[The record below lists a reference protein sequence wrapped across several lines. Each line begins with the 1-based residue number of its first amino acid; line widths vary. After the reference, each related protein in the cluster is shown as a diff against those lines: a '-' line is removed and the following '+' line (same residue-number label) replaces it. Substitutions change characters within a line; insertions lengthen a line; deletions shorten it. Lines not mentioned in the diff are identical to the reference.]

1 MSIRTTFAGLATVA
15 VGATVLTIAAPAMA
29 DYTAAP
35 NDSVQGQATTADVLG
50 FGSDTT
56 EISVGNVAKAWNAQA
71 TPPAFRIATYQAGAQ
86 PAAPAP
92 ANTVTL
98 PDGTAINRPNGSG
111 QGKAILFGASNQAEA
126 DFARSSG
133 SLSTGTGS
141 EQAAGLLQI
150 PFAVDTLAMGV
161 SSAATNAP
169 ANLTID
175 QIYKIYSGQVT
186 DWSQVGG
193 QAGTIHA
200 SALQSGSGTAK
211 FFKDQL
217 TAYAQ
222 ARGTT
227 FSYGPSI
234 DATWQEHSDTNVKD
248 DPNAIAPFSVGRAA
262 LLGGTVHI
270 ESGWSKKR
278 AVYNVVRGSQ
288 STDAGIKWGADSNVL
303 ESLFGTDGYFC
314 DPANAAA
321 IAAGGLQQMLKPA
334 DGGACGQAMTSAP
347 SAAQLVSDKVAT
359 TTAVADTGAAAGSLV
374 VTATIVGDGVTAP
387 VGTVD
392 FFIDGSATAAV
403 ANVNLVDGKATAT
416 IDGLAAG
423 QHQVVAKFAKSYG
436 TAFVN
441 SQGSGTASVRTAS
454 SVAVAPVTTTYGQAG
469 AVTATVTG
477 SSTGT
482 VVFQVDGGEGTPVTV
497 TDGVATFALPAGLP
511 AGAHG
516 VTATFQ
522 TTDLVA
528 ASAGSTTVTVNK
540 ANVSS
545 LTQTFPAITAKGVRG
560 TGTITVTI
568 PGTVKADGVVKIF
581 QTTGKGRR
589 AKVKFLT
596 QGTLVNG
603 QVTITL
609 PAKPKG
615 KKRLTI
621 SYTGSA
627 NVNAFTIYTAIKQR

>member
-15 VGATVLTIAAPAMA
+15 VGATVLAVASPAMA

-56 EISVGNVAKAWNAQA
+56 EISVFKVADAWNNQA
-71 TPPAFRIATYQAGAQ
+71 VAPAFKIATYQAGAQ

-98 PDGTAINRPNGSG
+98 PGGTVINRPNGSG
-111 QGKAILFGASNQAEA
+111 QGKAVLFGAANQAEA

-133 SLSTGTGS
+133 SLSTGAGS

-161 SSAATNAP
+161 SATATNAP

-186 DWSQVGG
+186 DWSQLGG
-193 QAGTIHA
+193 KPGTIHA
-200 SALQSGSGTAK
+200 SALQSGSGTGK

-217 TAYAQ
+217 TTYAS
-222 ARGTT
+222 ARGASFT
-227 FSYGPSI
+227 SYGPTI
-234 DATWQEHSDTNVKD
+234 DTTWQEHSDVNVKD
-248 DPNAIAPFSVGRAA
+248 DPNAIAPFSIGRAG

-288 STDAGIKWGADSNVL
+288 STDAGLKWGADSNVL

-347 SAAQLVSDKVAT
+347 SSSQLVSDKVAT
-359 TTAVADTGAAAGSLV
+359 TTTVADTGDMAGTLG
-374 VTATIVGDGVTAP
+374 VTATVVGDGVNAP
-387 VGTVD
+387 AGTVD
-392 FFIDGSATAAV
+392 FFVDGSATAAV
-403 ANVNLVDGKATAT
+403 SSVAVTDGKAVAA
-416 IDGLAAG
+416 IDGLTAG
-423 QHQVVAKFAKSYG
+423 AHQVVAKYAKSYG

-441 SQGSGTASVRTAS
+441 SASASTAATVRTAS
-454 SVAVAPVTTTYGQAG
+454 SVALAVAPSPTRYGASRT
-469 AVTATVTG
+469 VTATVTG
-477 SSTGT
+477 ATTGT
-482 VVFQVDGGEGTPVTV
+482 VAFKVGTAAAVNVAV
-497 TDGVATFALPAGLP
+497 TDGVAKY
-511 AGAHG
+511 
-516 VTATFQ
+516 V
-522 TTDLVA
+522 VA
-528 ASAGSTTVTVNK
+528 ASKAAGSYAISATYLRTDAVASSTTAGTLTIAK
-540 ANVSS
+540 ATPV
-545 LTQTFPAITAKGVRG
+545 LAETFPYATSAGVAGKGYVKVAIANTTLKPTGTVRIYRGTTLLRTAKLSSGQAL
-560 TGTITVTI
+560 ITLPKFT
-568 PGTVKADGVVKIF
+568 
-581 QTTGKGRR
+581 KG
-589 AKVKFLT
+589 AKVK
-596 QGTLVNG
+596 
-603 QVTITL
+603 
-609 PAKPKG
+609 
-615 KKRLTI
+615 LTI
-621 SYTGSA
+621 KYAGSSNVLTGSKT
-627 NVNAFTIYTAIKQR
+627 FYITQR